1 MKTKKNN
8 MANAIAAKVVKMLQG
23 GKMPMYQNGGGVTG
37 GTRTYDQRRDYYET
51 VPTIDASSYR
61 QNEGMIQAISPDR
74 IDAYNFELPSSGRL
88 SDYDEKTQAALRATA
103 FGQEYLSDPNENID
117 VQYDRWASKVNQYM
131 DRNPQAALR
140 AINDA
145 IDSGNPNFEILKGMS
160 DKEKVETAQRLM
172 TDRKIGDFHG
182 ALEFGEKVVPRPTFY
197 DPNPAVRQAGLSRS
211 EPLPMYLVG
220 LGGETVP
227 EGSISKLV
235 DYAKERGI
243 DMTQDT
249 EESRAILGEFM
260 NQYGMQ
266 AKPEEARA
274 SDNEYFMNM
283 VRREAEQQLGTRATQ
298 ADQRIRAAM
307 ERINA
312 QKAQAARGYEKGGM
326 VPKKRA
332 FAAEVSPEMQAAAY
346 RTQERSSP
354 FKVVK
359 RGFDQQGNKTYDVSY
374 SPLMNLLRRQKGA
387 RAEF

>member
-1 MKTKKNN
+1 MKAKKNN
-8 MANAIAAKVVKMLQG
+8 MANAIASKVVKMLQG

-51 VPTIDASSYR
+51 VPTINASSYR

-74 IDAYNFELPSSGRL
+74 IDAYNFELPSSGKL
-88 SDYDEKTQAALRATA
+88 SDYSPEQQAALRATD
-103 FGQEYLSDPNENID
+103 FGQQYLSDPNENID
-117 VQYDRWASKVNQYM
+117 VQYDRWARNVNQFM
-131 DRNPQAALR
+131 DKNPQAALR

-145 IDSGNPNFEILKGMS
+145 IESGNPNFSILDGLS
-160 DKEKVETAQRLM
+160 DKDKIDTAKRLM

-182 ALEFGEKVVPRPTFY
+182 ALEFGEKVMPRSTFY

-220 LGGETVP
+220 MGGETVP

-243 DMTQDT
+243 DLTQDT
-249 EESRAILGEFM
+249 EESRAVLDEFM
-260 NQYGMQ
+260 NQYGRQ
-266 AKPEEARA
+266 AAPEDARA
-274 SDNEYFMNM
+274 SDNQYFADM
-283 VRREAEQQLGTRATQ
+283 VAKAAQQQLGARAMQ
-298 ADQRIRAAM
+298 ADERMRAAM

-312 QKAQAARGYEKGGM
+312 TKARGYEKGGM

-332 FAAEVSPEMQAAAY
+332 FAAEVSPAMQAAAY
-346 RTQERSSP
+346 RTEERSSP

>member
-1 MKTKKNN
+1 
-8 MANAIAAKVVKMLQG
+8 MASAIAAKVVKMLQG
-23 GKMPMYQNGGGVTG
+23 GKMPVYQVGGGVTG

-61 QNEGMIQAISPDR
+61 RNEGMIQAMSPDR

-88 SDYDEKTQAALRATA
+88 SDYSPEQQAALRATA

-117 VQYDRWASKVNQYM
+117 VQYDRWARNVNQYM

-140 AINDA
+140 AINEA
-145 IDSGNPNFEILKGMS
+145 IESGNPNFDILRGLS
-160 DKEKVETAQRLM
+160 DKEKVDTAQRLM

-211 EPLPMYLVG
+211 EPLPKYLVG

-249 EESRAILGEFM
+249 DESRAILDEFM
-260 NQYGMQ
+260 NQYGRQ
-266 AKPEEARA
+266 AAPEDARA
-274 SDNEYFMNM
+274 SDNEYFMDM
-283 VRREAEQQLGTRATQ
+283 VARAAEQQLGARATQ
-298 ADQRIRAAM
+298 ADERMRAAM

-312 QKAQAARGYEKGGM
+312 MKSRGYEGGGM

-332 FAAEVSPEMQAAAY
+332 FSAEVSPEMQAAAY

-354 FKVVK
+354 FRVVK

-374 SPLMNLLRRQKGA
+374 SPLMNMLRRQKGA

>member
-51 VPTIDASSYR
+51 VPTIEAATYR
-61 QNEGMIQAISPDR
+61 ENQGMIEAQSPNR

-103 FGQEYLSDPNENID
+103 FGEDYLSDPNENID
-117 VQYDRWASKVNQYM
+117 VQYDRWASKVNQFM

-145 IDSGNPNFEILKGMS
+145 IDSGNPNFEILKGLS

-182 ALEFGEKVVPRPTFY
+182 ALMFGEKVVPRPTFY
-197 DPNPAVRQAGLSRS
+197 DPNPEVRQAGFSRS
-211 EPLPMYLVG
+211 EPFPKYLVG

-227 EGSISKLV
+227 EGSIPQLIQL
-235 DYAKERGI
+235 AKENNV
-243 DMTQDT
+243 DLTQDT
-249 EESRAILGEFM
+249 DESREFLEM
-260 NQYGMQ
+260 FMQDTGFQ
-266 AKPEEARA
+266 AKPEENRQ
-274 SDNEYFMNM
+274 SDNEYFMNLA
-283 VRREAEQQLGTRATQ
+283 REEAQQQLGARATQ
-298 ADQRIRAAM
+298 HDERIRANM

-312 QKAQAARGYEKGGM
+312 MRGYEKGGM

-332 FAAEVSPEMQAAAY
+332 FAAEVSPAMQAAAY
-346 RTQERSSP
+346 RTEERSSP
-354 FKVVK
+354 FRVVK

>member
-1 MKTKKNN
+1 MKTKKKNN

-37 GTRTYDQRRDYYET
+37 GTRTYDMRRDYYET

-74 IDAYNFELPSSGRL
+74 IDAYNFELPSSGKL
-88 SDYDEKTQAALRATA
+88 SDYDEKTQAALRSTA
-103 FGQEYLSDPNENID
+103 FGQQYLSDPDENID
-117 VQYDRWASKVNQYM
+117 VQYDRWASKVNQFM

-145 IDSGNPNFEILKGMS
+145 IESGNPNFEILKGLS

-182 ALEFGEKVVPRPTFY
+182 ALEFGEKMEPRPTFY
-197 DPNPAVRQAGLSRS
+197 DPNDAVKASAHRRS
-211 EPLPMYLVG
+211 EPFPLYLVG
-220 LGGETVP
+220 LGGESVP
-227 EGSISKLV
+227 EGSISKLLE
-235 DYAKERGI
+235 YAKGRGI
-243 DMTQDT
+243 DLTQDT
-249 EESRAILGEFM
+249 EESRAVLGEFM
-260 NQYGMQ
+260 NRHGRQVV
-266 AKPEEARA
+266 PEENRQ
-274 SDNEYFMNM
+274 SDNEYFMDLAN
-283 VRREAEQQLGTRATQ
+283 EEYQQGMNTRAAQ
-298 ADQRIRAAM
+298 AEELMRANL

-312 QKAQAARGYEKGGM
+312 MKARGYEKGGM

-332 FAAEVSPEMQAAAY
+332 FSAEVSPEMQAAAY
-346 RTQERSSP
+346 RTEERSSP
-354 FKVVK
+354 FRVVK

-374 SPLMNLLRRQKGA
+374 SPLMNLLRRQKRI

>member
-23 GKMPMYQNGGGVTG
+23 GKMPMYQMGGGVTG

-74 IDAYNFELPSSGRL
+74 IDAYNFELPSSGKL
-88 SDYDEKTQAALRATA
+88 SDYSPEQQAALRATD
-103 FGQEYLSDPNENID
+103 FGRQYLSDPNENID
-117 VQYDRWASKVNQYM
+117 VQYDRWARNVNQFM

-145 IDSGNPNFEILKGMS
+145 IDSGNPNFEILKGLS

-182 ALEFGEKVVPRPTFY
+182 ALQFGEKVVPRPTYY

-220 LGGETVP
+220 MGGESVP
-227 EGSISKLV
+227 EGSVSKLV
-235 DYAKERGI
+235 EYAKGRGI
-243 DMTQDT
+243 DLTQDT

-260 NQYGMQ
+260 NQYGRQ
-266 AKPEEARA
+266 AAPEDARA
-274 SDNEYFMNM
+274 SDNQYFMDM
-283 VRREAEQQLGTRATQ
+283 VSKEAQQQLGARATQ
-298 ADQRIRAAM
+298 ADERMRAAM

-312 QKAQAARGYEKGGM
+312 MKARGYEKGGM

-332 FAAEVSPEMQAAAY
+332 FAAEVSPAMQAAAY
-346 RTQERSSP
+346 RTEERSSP